1 MANYEI
7 GDLVVLK
14 SGSMRMTVE
23 GVEDGAVA
31 VVWCHEGVI
40 GRDRFETALLNKW
53 EVREDH
59 GGHRGG
65 DRGRGGWQDRGDR
78 GDRGGDRGD
87 RGGWHGRDRDG
98 DRGGDRGGRGGWH
111 DRDDRGEGRGGWND
125 KPRKTGWDGKPRD
138 KKYFRKDD

>member
-1 MANYEI
+1 MATYEI

-23 GVEDGAVA
+23 TVEDAAVQ

-40 GRDRFETALLNKW
+40 GRDRFDVALLNKW

-65 DRGRGGWQDRGDR
+65 DRGGFRGGDR
-78 GDRGGDRGD
+78 GDRGGDRGGWNNDRGD
-87 RGGWHGRDRDG
+87 RGGWNN
-98 DRGGDRGGRGGWH
+98 DRGGDRGGYR
-111 DRDDRGEGRGGWND
+111 
-125 KPRKTGWDGKPRD
+125 
-138 KKYFRKDD
+138 